1 MGKNIFFLL
10 FLTASSF
17 LLTTN
22 VVALEFQSPRF
33 KLEID
38 NLNIDVAES
47 KPVIYTISSLQ
58 GERAL
63 KQFKAKGFAV
73 NIPKSEEDLILS
85 LSQSIINFDDV
96 SPGRTL
102 TEGINLSVLT
112 SKEQD
117 FHVTMIQE
125 YPLKNLSGETMDL
138 NFSLDD
144 SYFRP
149 LPNQNSGDFPT
160 LVLTKKGKGRI
171 FFKINPPLNQSE
183 GTYETIVQF
192 VAIPNY

>member
-1 MGKNIFFLL
+1 MGKNLFFLL
-10 FLTASSF
+10 FLTTNYF
-17 LLTTN
+17 LLATN
-22 VVALEFQSPRF
+22 VVALKLSSPRF

-38 NLNIDVAES
+38 NLNIDVAEN

-58 GERAL
+58 SERAL

-73 NIPKSEEDLILS
+73 NIHQSEEDLILS
-85 LSQSIINFDDV
+85 LSQSIINFDNV
-96 SPGRTL
+96 SPGQSS
-102 TEGINLSVLT
+102 TEDITLSVLT

-117 FHVTMIQE
+117 FHVTLIQE

-138 NFSLDD
+138 NFSLDN

-171 FFKINPPLNQSE
+171 FFKINPPPNQSA
-183 GTYETIVQF
+183 GTYETIVHF
-192 VAIPNY
+192 VAIPGY